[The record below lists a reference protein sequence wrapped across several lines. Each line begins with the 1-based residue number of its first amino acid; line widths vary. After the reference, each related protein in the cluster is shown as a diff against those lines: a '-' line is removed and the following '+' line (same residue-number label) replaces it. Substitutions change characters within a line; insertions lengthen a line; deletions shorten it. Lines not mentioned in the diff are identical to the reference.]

1 MNSVPEQNK
10 NDRSSASA
18 ETEQPAQQGQVEG
31 SEPGGKEPG
40 KQGQQ
45 QQQDNKDRESPKPAD
60 EKKGGLGGDT
70 RR

>member
-1 MNSVPEQNK
+1 MNSAPEQNR
-10 NDRSSASA
+10 NDRSNASSEA
-18 ETEQPAQQGQVEG
+18 EHPTQEEQLEW

-45 QQQDNKDRESPKPAD
+45 QQQDNKDRESARPAD